1 MREAL
6 RHTGCCI
13 LKEPPSTLG
22 PTVSPAL
29 HGIVSRCL
37 AKEPGLRYQS
47 ASEVRA
53 ALETAQTES
62 RGAGVA
68 AHARGRTLSWSR
80 LGLAAAGLVL
90 AIALGVFVWQRQPPP
105 SGPIESIAVLP
116 LENLS
121 GDPEQ
126 DYFAD
131 GMTEQLTADLSRLG
145 KLRVISRT
153 SVMQYKNARKPLAD
167 IARELKVDGVVEGS
181 IVRVG
186 DKVRITAKLVRATR
200 DEENLWAQSYERDLH
215 DILALQGEVA
225 RAIAAEI
232 NVSLTPQEEARLATG
247 RRIDPAAHQS
257 FLLGRYH
264 FNRGI
269 EEGLRKAVTHFE
281 QAISRDAAY
290 AEAVRGPGGGY
301 IALSSNYDR
310 PRDTIPLA
318 KAAALNAL
326 KLDDSLADAH
336 AHLGFIHFFY
346 DWDAKAA
353 EKEFARAIQINPN
366 LASARIQR
374 AGYFLAVGKPRDA
387 ISEIRLAL
395 QLDPLSLRTHAL
407 GTIFLIFA
415 RESTKPSSWP
425 ARRSTS
431 SLDSAWPSAFKAWPT
446 RSRDD
451 SRKPSPASRRPL
463 NWTGR

>member
-1 MREAL
+1 M
-6 RHTGCCI
+6 
-13 LKEPPSTLG
+13 
-22 PTVSPAL
+22 
-29 HGIVSRCL
+29 
-37 AKEPGLRYQS
+37 
-47 ASEVRA
+47 
-53 ALETAQTES
+53 
-62 RGAGVA
+62 
-68 AHARGRTLSWSR
+68 
-80 LGLAAAGLVL
+80 
-90 AIALGVFVWQRQPPP
+90 
-105 SGPIESIAVLP
+105 LP

-232 NVSLTPQEEARLATG
+232 NVSLTPQEAARLATG
-247 RRIDPAAHQS
+247 RRIDPATHQL

-269 EEGLRKAVTHFE
+269 EEGLRKAVTYFE

-290 AEAVRGPGGGY
+290 AEAYAGLSETY
-301 IALSSNYDR
+301 I
-310 PRDTIPLA
+310 
-318 KAAALNAL
+318 
-326 KLDDSLADAH
+326 
-336 AHLGFIHFFY
+336 
-346 DWDAKAA
+346 
-353 EKEFARAIQINPN
+353 
-366 LASARIQR
+366 
-374 AGYFLAVGKPRDA
+374 
-387 ISEIRLAL
+387 
-395 QLDPLSLRTHAL
+395 
-407 GTIFLIFA
+407 
-415 RESTKPSSWP
+415 
-425 ARRSTS
+425 S
-431 SLDSAWPSAFKAWPT
+431 SLQQLRSAKGH
-446 RSRDD
+446 D
-451 SRKPSPASRRPL
+451 PAGEG
-463 NWTGR
+463 GRAERAEAG

>member
-1 MREAL
+1 MARE
-6 RHTGCCI
+6 
-13 LKEPPSTLG
+13 
-22 PTVSPAL
+22 SPRTRV
-29 HGIVSRCL
+29 GERC
-37 AKEPGLRYQS
+37 P
-47 ASEVRA
+47 
-53 ALETAQTES
+53 
-62 RGAGVA
+62 
-68 AHARGRTLSWSR
+68 WSR
-80 LGLAAAGLVL
+80 LGLTAAVSS
-90 AIALGVFVWQRQPPP
+90 AIALGVFVWQRHPPP

-131 GMTEQLTADLSRLG
+131 GMTVQLTADLSRLG

-167 IARELKVDGVVEGS
+167 IARELKVDGVVEGL

-290 AEAVRGPGGGY
+290 AEAVRGPGGDVHRSLQQLRSAKGHD
-301 IALSSNYDR
+301 SSREGGCADR
-310 PRDTIPLA
+310 
-318 KAAALNAL
+318 
-326 KLDDSLADAH
+326 
-336 AHLGFIHFFY
+336 
-346 DWDAKAA
+346 A
-353 EKEFARAIQINPN
+353 EAGRFAR
-366 LASARIQR
+366 
-374 AGYFLAVGKPRDA
+374 
-387 ISEIRLAL
+387 
-395 QLDPLSLRTHAL
+395 
-407 GTIFLIFA
+407 
-415 RESTKPSSWP
+415 
-425 ARRSTS
+425 
-431 SLDSAWPSAFKAWPT
+431 
-446 RSRDD
+446 
-451 SRKPSPASRRPL
+451 RRPCTFGVHPFL
-463 NWTGR
+463 LRLGREGG